1 MFDIGV
7 IVPYHLH
14 MGKIYT
20 GDGWI
25 LKVQGDEHPP
35 VHVHLLH
42 PDGKVSIALDGSV
55 LGSGVPDR
63 IIAVASAWIA
73 QNAATVEAEWAKM
86 NNPMK
91 R

>member
-1 MFDIGV
+1 
-7 IVPYHLH
+7 

-35 VHVHLLH
+35 LHVHLLH
-42 PDGKVSIALDGSV
+42 PDGKASIALNGEV
-55 LGSGVPDR
+55 QNTGVPDNA
-63 IIAVASAWIA
+63 IAIASAWIA
-73 QNAATVEAEWAKM
+73 QNTVMIEAEWAKM
-86 NNPMK
+86 NNPKK